1 MWQMMQKNGVWF
13 CDTEV
18 VQKWTVL
25 GTQRKVPWV
34 MTTEALKA
42 DTGQFRIILSKVIRH
57 GQHLNTVPLKSG

>member
-1 MWQMMQKNGVWF
+1 MWQMIQKNGVWF

-18 VQKWTVL
+18 VQKWIVL

-57 GQHLNTVPLKSG
+57 WWHVNTVPLKSG